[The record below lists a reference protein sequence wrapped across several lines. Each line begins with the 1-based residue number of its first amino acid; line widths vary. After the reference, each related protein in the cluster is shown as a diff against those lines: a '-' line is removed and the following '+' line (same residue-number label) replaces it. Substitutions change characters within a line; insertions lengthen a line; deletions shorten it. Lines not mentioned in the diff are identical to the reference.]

1 MLPARR
7 SPQGWVLRARGS
19 LRGPVLWPGGARGAG
34 GRRVCCHPLAH
45 PGGAGPV
52 GGWVGGCPGAWG
64 RCSAGGGRGVGPGR
78 AAGLPL
84 LRSRLR
90 LLPPPRLRRSGRP
103 RGSAPATPLP
113 PPPWGARRRG
123 LPAAGAEPGAAARYR
138 IPNTPPPPP
147 PGTGHPPGGDGAG
160 VGWGGFISP
169 SGAWGRGW
177 REQAQPWA
185 TGLEPGGTS
194 GVPPPPRPPN
204 FPPSPP
210 SREGGQVLLLGAAF
224 LPWGPGC
231 LLGLGALAPEPWRG
245 GGGGGGEALFCP
257 RNTPTPQG
265 GHEVPE
271 TPASKVYPQPALRF
285 RPLENRWITSFEAQ
299 HPPRSVLPALVPLQ
313 SRFLFKRGFSLP
325 PAAWKPAPQETDPDG
340 EPTAAVC
347 QLCPL
352 RLECPKVSF
361 GVCVPWLPPLHPQK
375 PSREQALKWGAVGWL
390 PAGG

>member
-138 IPNTPPPPP
+138 IPNPPPPP
-147 PGTGHPPGGDGAG
+147 RDRASPGG
-160 VGWGGFISP
+160 
-169 SGAWGRGW
+169 R
-177 REQAQPWA
+177 
-185 TGLEPGGTS
+185 
-194 GVPPPPRPPN
+194 
-204 FPPSPP
+204 
-210 SREGGQVLLLGAAF
+210 
-224 LPWGPGC
+224 
-231 LLGLGALAPEPWRG
+231 RG
-245 GGGGGGEALFCP
+245 GGGVGGLHFPVGCVGKGMEGAGSAVGDRLGAGWHLGGA
-257 RNTPTPQG
+257 PTSPPPKLPPLPTIERG
-265 GHEVPE
+265 G
-271 TPASKVYPQPALRF
+271 AGAAAGS
-285 RPLENRWITSFEAQ
+285 
-299 HPPRSVLPALVPLQ
+299 
-313 SRFLFKRGFSLP
+313 SLP
-325 PAAWKPAPQETDPDG
+325 PVGPGVLVGLGCPRPRAVAGGWSWWWWWWGSFILPQEHPH
-340 EPTAAVC
+340 
-347 QLCPL
+347 
-352 RLECPKVSF
+352 
-361 GVCVPWLPPLHPQK
+361 PP
-375 PSREQALKWGAVGWL
+375 GW
-390 PAGG
+390 A